1 MRNFLAL
8 VERELKSYFVSPLA
22 YVILGFFLLATG
34 VFYYIIVSWFDR
46 MSMMAAVQAQQ
57 YGQAAKMNV
66 NEQAI
71 RPLLGNIAT
80 IAMLLLPSLTMR
92 LFAEEKRQGTIEFLL
107 TAPIT
112 NWQLVLAKF
121 SSALLFYLT
130 MLAATALL
138 VGLLF
143 LYGNPELNPALTG
156 YLGLALLGACFIS
169 IGLFFSALTEN
180 QILAFVSTFATN
192 LVIYFAAWF
201 GSSGESFV
209 GKFFTALSP
218 FEHFDDFAKG
228 VLDSKHVVFY
238 ACFVFGMLFLT
249 YVVLESSRW
258 RGFHGKRINVA
269 LPLTVAELAQALGRK
284 VEVVLERSR
293 AFGLTAPEQQLAE
306 KNVVSE
312 VALQFGYDAE
322 VKNT

>member
-34 VFYYIIVSWFDR
+34 VFYYIIVSWFDQ
-46 MSMMAAVQAQQ
+46 MSMTAAMQAQQ

-121 SSALLFYLT
+121 SSALFFYFT
-130 MLAATALL
+130 MLAASAVL

-143 LYGNPELNPALTG
+143 VYGNPELNPTLIG
-156 YLGLALLGACFIS
+156 YLGLALLGGCFIAL
-169 IGLFFSALTEN
+169 GLFFSALTEN
-180 QILAFVSTFATN
+180 QIIAFVSTFASN

-201 GSSGESFV
+201 GSSGDSLV
-209 GKFFTALSP
+209 GKFFSVLSP

-228 VLDSKHVVFY
+228 VLDSKHLVFY
-238 ACFVFGMLFLT
+238 ACFIFGLLFLT

-258 RGFHGKRINVA
+258 RGFQGKRLNLV

-284 VEVVLERSR
+284 VEFVVEKGR
-293 AFGLTAPEQQLAE
+293 ALGLTAPEQQLAE
-306 KNVVSE
+306 KNIVTE

-322 VKNT
+322 VKS

>member
-1 MRNFLAL
+1 
-8 VERELKSYFVSPLA
+8 
-22 YVILGFFLLATG
+22 
-34 VFYYIIVSWFDR
+34 
-46 MSMMAAVQAQQ
+46 MSMTAAMQAQQ

-121 SSALLFYLT
+121 SSALFFYFT
-130 MLAATALL
+130 MLAASAVL

-143 LYGNPELNPALTG
+143 VYGNPELNPTLLG
-156 YLGLALLGACFIS
+156 YLGLALLGGCFIAL
-169 IGLFFSALTEN
+169 GLFFSALTEN
-180 QILAFVSTFATN
+180 QIIAFVSTFASN

-201 GSSGESFV
+201 GNSGDSLV
-209 GKFFTALSP
+209 GKFFSALSP

-228 VLDSKHVVFY
+228 VLDSKHLVFY
-238 ACFVFGMLFLT
+238 GCFIFGMLFLT

-258 RGFHGKRINVA
+258 RGFQGKRINVA
-269 LPLTVAELAQALGRK
+269 LPLTVAELAKTLDHK
-284 VEVVLERSR
+284 VEALLAKGR
-293 AFGLTAPEQQLAE
+293 ALGLTAPEQQLAE
-306 KNVVSE
+306 KNVVTE

-322 VKNT
+322 VKQG

>member
-8 VERELKSYFVSPLA
+8 VERELRSYFVSPLA

-34 VFYYIIVSWFDR
+34 VFYYIIVSWFDQ
-46 MSMMAAVQAQQ
+46 MSMTAAMQAQQ

-121 SSALLFYLT
+121 SSALFFYFT
-130 MLAATALL
+130 MLAASAVL

-143 LYGNPELNPALTG
+143 VYGNPELNPTLIG
-156 YLGLALLGACFIS
+156 YLGLALLGGCFIAL
-169 IGLFFSALTEN
+169 GLFFSALTEN
-180 QILAFVSTFATN
+180 QIIAFVSTFASN

-201 GSSGESFV
+201 GSSGDSLV
-209 GKFFTALSP
+209 GKFFSVLSP

-228 VLDSKHVVFY
+228 VLDSKHLVFY
-238 ACFVFGMLFLT
+238 ACFIFGLLFLT

-258 RGFHGKRINVA
+258 RGFQGKRLNLV

-284 VEVVLERSR
+284 VEFVVEKGR
-293 AFGLTAPEQQLAE
+293 ALGLTAPEQQLAE
-306 KNVVSE
+306 KNIVTE

-322 VKNT
+322 VKQR

>member
-8 VERELKSYFVSPLA
+8 VERELRSYFVSPLA

-34 VFYYIIVSWFDR
+34 VFYYIIVSWFDQ
-46 MSMMAAVQAQQ
+46 MSMTAAMQAQQ

-121 SSALLFYLT
+121 SSALFFYFT
-130 MLAATALL
+130 MLAASAVL

-143 LYGNPELNPALTG
+143 VYGNPELNPTLIG
-156 YLGLALLGACFIS
+156 YLGLALLGGCFIAL
-169 IGLFFSALTEN
+169 GLFFSALTEN
-180 QILAFVSTFATN
+180 QIIAFVSTFASN

-201 GSSGESFV
+201 GSSGDSLV
-209 GKFFTALSP
+209 GKFFSVLSP

-228 VLDSKHVVFY
+228 VLDSKHLVFY
-238 ACFVFGMLFLT
+238 ACFIFGLLFLT

-258 RGFHGKRINVA
+258 RGFQGKRLNLV

-284 VEVVLERSR
+284 VEFVVEKGR
-293 AFGLTAPEQQLAE
+293 ALGLTAPEQQLAE
-306 KNVVSE
+306 KNIVTE

-322 VKNT
+322 VKS

>member
-1 MRNFLAL
+1 MRNFLAV

-46 MSMMAAVQAQQ
+46 MSMMSAMQAQQ
-57 YGQAAKMNV
+57 YGSAVKMNV

-80 IAMLLLPSLTMR
+80 IAMLLLPALTMR

-121 SSALLFYLT
+121 SSAFLFYLT
-130 MLAATALL
+130 MLAGSAVLIALL
-138 VGLLF
+138 F
-143 LYGNPELNPALTG
+143 IYGNPELIPTLTG

-169 IGLFFSALTEN
+169 LGLFFSVLTEN

-201 GSSGESFV
+201 GTSGESIV
-209 GKFFTALSP
+209 GKIFATLSP

-238 ACFVFGMLFLT
+238 ACFIFGALFLT
-249 YVVLESSRW
+249 YVVLESLRW
-258 RGFHGKRINVA
+258 RGFRGKRLQVI
-269 LPLTVAELAQALGRK
+269 LPVTVAELAKALGSRA
-284 VEVVLERSR
+284 EVLLERSR
-293 AFGLTAPEQQLAE
+293 AHGVTAPEQQLLE
-306 KNVVSE
+306 KNVVTE

-322 VKNT
+322 VKHS

>member
-34 VFYYIIVSWFDR
+34 VFYYIIVSWFDQ
-46 MSMMAAVQAQQ
+46 MSMTAAMQAQQ

-121 SSALLFYLT
+121 SSALFFYFT
-130 MLAATALL
+130 MLAASAVL

-143 LYGNPELNPALTG
+143 VYGNPELNPTLLG
-156 YLGLALLGACFIS
+156 YLGLALLGGCFIAL
-169 IGLFFSALTEN
+169 GLFFSALTEN
-180 QILAFVSTFATN
+180 QIIAFVSTFASN

-201 GSSGESFV
+201 GNSGDSLV
-209 GKFFTALSP
+209 GKFFSALSP

-228 VLDSKHVVFY
+228 VLDSKHLVFY
-238 ACFVFGMLFLT
+238 GCFIFGMFFLT

-258 RGFHGKRINVA
+258 RGFQGKRINVA
-269 LPLTVAELAQALGRK
+269 LPLTVAELAKTLDHK
-284 VEVVLERSR
+284 VEALLAKGR
-293 AFGLTAPEQQLAE
+293 ALGLTAPEQQLAE
-306 KNVVSE
+306 KNVVTE

-322 VKNT
+322 VKQG

>member
-34 VFYYIIVSWFDR
+34 VFYYIIVSWFDQ
-46 MSMMAAVQAQQ
+46 MSMTAAMQAQQ

-121 SSALLFYLT
+121 SSALFFYFT
-130 MLAATALL
+130 MLAASAVL

-143 LYGNPELNPALTG
+143 VYGNPELNPTLLG
-156 YLGLALLGACFIS
+156 YLGLALLGGCFIAL
-169 IGLFFSALTEN
+169 GLFFSALTEN
-180 QILAFVSTFATN
+180 QIIAFVSTFASN

-201 GSSGESFV
+201 GNSGDSLV
-209 GKFFTALSP
+209 GKFFSALSP

-228 VLDSKHVVFY
+228 VLDSKHLVFY
-238 ACFVFGMLFLT
+238 GCFIFGMLFLT

-258 RGFHGKRINVA
+258 RGFQGKRINVA
-269 LPLTVAELAQALGRK
+269 LPLTVAELAKTLDHK
-284 VEVVLERSR
+284 VEAILAKGR
-293 AFGLTAPEQQLAE
+293 ALGLTAPEQQLAE
-306 KNVVSE
+306 KDVVTE

-322 VKNT
+322 VKQG